1 MKNLKLKNFFTVS
14 LWEIRKGGDVFDI
27 PGTAEKRLEK
37 FMKENEVVPEIGDI
51 IGDYDLESVNPEYSN
66 KQYKVIEIEWII
78 NPKEIEISITVVKTE
93 P

>member
-1 MKNLKLKNFFTVS
+1 MKNLKLKNFTVN
-14 LWEIRKGGDVFDI
+14 LWERKGGDVFDI
-27 PGTAEKRLEK
+27 AGTAEKRLEK

-66 KQYKVIEIEWII
+66 KQYKVIEIEWVITT
-78 NPKEIEISITVVKTE
+78 KEINISITVVETK

>member
-1 MKNLKLKNFFTVS
+1 MKNLKLKDFTVN
-14 LWEIRKGGDVFDI
+14 LCERTRGDVFDI
-27 PGTAEKRLEK
+27 EGEAEKRLEK

-51 IGDYDLESVNPEYSN
+51 IGDYNLVDLNPDYSN

-78 NPKEIEISITVVKTE
+78 ANEITISITVVETR

>member
-1 MKNLKLKNFFTVS
+1 MKNLKLKDFTVT
-14 LWEIRKGGDVFDI
+14 LWERKNGDVFDI
-27 PGTAEKRLEK
+27 AGTAEKRLEK

-66 KQYKVIEIEWII
+66 TQYKVIEIEWVITT
-78 NPKEIEISITVVKTE
+78 KEINISITVVKTN